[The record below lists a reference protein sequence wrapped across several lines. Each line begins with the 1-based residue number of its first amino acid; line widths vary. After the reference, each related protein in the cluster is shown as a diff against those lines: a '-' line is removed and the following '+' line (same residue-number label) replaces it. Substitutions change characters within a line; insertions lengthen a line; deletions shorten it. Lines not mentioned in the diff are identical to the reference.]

1 MKAKNFFITGKPGT
15 GKTTL
20 IKKIIGELNLDA
32 GGFFTQEVR
41 EAGERIGFDILT
53 LDGRRGMLARKGMKS
68 RFKVGRYGVSLDDL
82 DEVAVDSIR
91 KALQENKIVII
102 DEIGKMELFSEKFK
116 DAVVQA
122 LDSEN
127 IVLGTIK
134 LAADPFTDGIKQR
147 DDTVIFELTAE
158 DREEVRC
165 LVKSA
170 LKSAIDI

>member
-1 MKAKNFFITGKPGT
+1 MKAKNIFITGKPGT

-20 IKKIIGELNLDA
+20 IKKIIAELNLNA

-53 LDGRRGMLARKGMKS
+53 LDGRRGTLARKGMKS
-68 RFKVGRYGVSLDDL
+68 RFRVGKYGVSLNDL
-82 DEVAVDSIR
+82 DEIAVDSIR

-122 LDSEN
+122 LESEN

-134 LAADPFTDGIKQR
+134 LADDPFTDKIRRR

-158 DREEVRC
+158 NREEVGH

-170 LKSAIDI
+170 IGA